1 MEDSIILKQNVD
13 IRLAESKTRLEEITE
28 GLLTDAR
35 NRVNADT
42 SLSVPIAQLATLGSG
57 VSSLVPFFNTVSTK
71 LTVESQG
78 LYTLANA
85 ATGDALKVARNG
97 NFWGALK
104 TVDGGSKFAQF
115 QEAGPLSTVAETV
128 SVNPA
133 IMLMAVALF
142 SVEQQLGNI
151 EKMERQIISFL
162 EIDKESEIEADVET
176 LMNII
181 KNYKYNWDN
190 EHYISSNHKMVLDIQ
205 RTARKNMNSYQKKV
219 SEAARSKQLLISQTN
234 VKSSMVD
241 LETKFKYYRL
251 SLYTFSLAS
260 LTEIMLGG
268 NFKEEYISGVRD
280 EIRGMS
286 EQYRDLF
293 GKCSVYLENISNSS
307 VETKVLRGIGTAEKA
322 VGRLAE
328 KFPGIKEDIAE
339 KIFRENSS
347 KLENNAAEMEREV
360 VHRFAECGD
369 PKTKVYIDKM
379 EDMIKI
385 YNHTSQI
392 CVDKDKIYLVTE

>member
-1 MEDSIILKQNVD
+1 MGDSITLKQNED
-13 IRLAESKTRLEEITE
+13 MRLAENKTGLEELAE
-28 GLLTDAR
+28 GLRADAR
-35 NRVNADT
+35 NQISTDT
-42 SLSVPIAQLATLGSG
+42 TLSVPIAQLATLGSG
-57 VSSLVPFFNTVSTK
+57 VSSLVPFFNTVST
-71 LTVESQG
+71 TVTVGSQG

-115 QEAGPLSTVAETV
+115 QEAGPLSAVAKTTI
-128 SVNPA
+128 VNPA
-133 IMLMAVALF
+133 IMMMAVALF

-151 EKMERQIISFL
+151 MEMERQIISFL

-181 KNYKYNWDN
+181 KNYKHNWDN
-190 EHYISSNHKMVLDIQ
+190 EHYIASNHKMVLDIQ

-219 SEAARSKQLLISQTN
+219 SEAVRSNRFLIAQTQ
-234 VKSSMVD
+234 VRYSMAD
-241 LETKFKYYRL
+241 LEKKFKYYRL
-251 SLYTFSLAS
+251 SLYTFSLGS

-268 NFKEEYISGVRD
+268 NFREEYISGVRD

-293 GKCSVYLENISNSS
+293 SRCSVYLENISNTSL
-307 VETKVLRGIGTAEKA
+307 ETKVRKGVGNAEKEI
-322 VGRLAE
+322 GRLAGTL
-328 KFPGIKEDIAE
+328 PRIKEGTVE
-339 KIFRENSS
+339 KVLWESGS
-347 KLENNAAEMEREV
+347 KLENSAAEMEREV
-360 VHRFAECGD
+360 VRRFAECGD

-379 EDMIKI
+379 EDMIRI

-392 CVDKDKIYLVTE
+392 CVDKEKIYLITE

>member
-1 MEDSIILKQNVD
+1 MGDSIILKQNGD
-13 IRLAESKTRLEEITE
+13 IKSEEKKTGLEELTE

-35 NRVNADT
+35 NRMNADT
-42 SLSVPIAQLATLGSG
+42 TLSVPIAQLATLGSG
-57 VSSLVPFFNTVSTK
+57 VASLLPFFNTVSTTI
-71 LTVESQG
+71 TVGTQG

-85 ATGDALKVARNG
+85 ATGDALKAARNG

-115 QEAGPLSTVAETV
+115 QEAGPLSAVVETV

-133 IMLMAVALF
+133 IMMMAVALF
-142 SVEQQLGNI
+142 SVEQQLGNMLQ
-151 EKMERQIISFL
+151 MEQQIISFL

-181 KNYKYNWDN
+181 KNYKHNWDN
-190 EHYISSNHKMVLDIQ
+190 EHYIASNHKMVLDIQ
-205 RTARKNMNSYQKKV
+205 RTARKNMNSYQKQV
-219 SEAARSKQLLISQTN
+219 SEAVRSKQFLIAQKN
-234 VKSSMVD
+234 VRSSMAD
-241 LETKFKYYRL
+241 LEKKFKYYRL

-268 NFKEEYISGVRD
+268 NFREEYISGVRD

-293 GKCSVYLENISNSS
+293 GKCSVYLENISNDCL
-307 VETKVLRGIGTAEKA
+307 ETKMLKGFGTAEKT
-322 VGRLAE
+322 VGRLAGNLPRIRE
-328 KFPGIKEDIAE
+328 GTAE
-339 KIFRENSS
+339 KILCENGSR
-347 KLENNAAEMEREV
+347 LEKNAAEMEKEIVR
-360 VHRFAECGD
+360 RFAECGD
-369 PKTKVYIDKM
+369 PKTKVYMDKM
-379 EDMIKI
+379 EDMIRI

-392 CVDKDKIYLVTE
+392 CVDKEKIYLITE